1 MKGSKTHRHGV
12 HSRRE
17 FAAEIGGDF
26 STHPISSVT
35 QGAGM
40 RNKLGLGLLFFVLLF
55 SLGGLVESQTPTH
68 SKPTPT
74 VTTHTATAASP
85 TPTPEDVGLSSE
97 RLERIASTIQRSVD
111 DGRIAGGVSLVARH
125 GKIAYLKA
133 VGMADRDS
141 KKPIR
146 TDSIFRICSM
156 SKPITSVAVM
166 MLYEEGR
173 FTLNEPVS
181 DFLPEFKNMKVL
193 DPPWPQ
199 DKTSP
204 PGALVDAKRPITI
217 FHLLTHT
224 AGLTYTGNARLGKAY
239 LDAGIT
245 TGLIQQEGT
254 IAEGVKRIASA
265 PLLFQPGDAWEY
277 SLADDVLGRL
287 VEVVSGMPF
296 DKFLEE
302 RLFKPLGMKDTY
314 FFLPEEK
321 VARLATAYTYY
332 ADKGLQPI
340 VDGQV
345 VKEGQF
351 DPGYSADY
359 PYRGPRTYFSGGAGL
374 CTTAEDYY
382 RFCQMMLNGGELN
395 GVRIISRKSVELMS
409 QNHVQGKIEDFGY
422 GLGFGDISE
431 PKQLKELGSVGSY
444 NWGGFYYTTF
454 VIDPKEDLVAI
465 FMGQLHPTGGLN
477 LDSKAIRLAYQ
488 AIKD

>member
-1 MKGSKTHRHGV
+1 
-12 HSRRE
+12 
-17 FAAEIGGDF
+17 
-26 STHPISSVT
+26 
-35 QGAGM
+35 M
-40 RNKLGLGLLFFVLLF
+40 RKKLGQGFAVFVLLF
-55 SLGGLVESQTPTH
+55 SLVGFVQSQTPTH
-68 SKPTPT
+68 SKTNPT
-74 VTTHTATAASP
+74 VASRAATATSP
-85 TPTPEDVGLSSE
+85 TAAPEEVGLSSE
-97 RLERIASTIQRSVD
+97 RLERIASAIQKSMD

-125 GKIAYLKA
+125 GKIAYFKA
-133 VGMADRDS
+133 VGNADRDA
-141 KKPIR
+141 KKPMR

-156 SKPITSVAVM
+156 SKPLTSVAVM

-224 AGLTYTGNARLGKAY
+224 SGLTYGGARLSKAY
-239 LDAGIT
+239 RDAGVT
-245 TGLIQQEGT
+245 TGLVQQEGT
-254 IAEGVKRIASA
+254 IAEGVKKMASV
-265 PLLFQPGDAWEY
+265 PLLFQPGDVWEY

-302 RLFKPLGMKDTY
+302 RLFKPLGMKDTC

-332 ADKGLQPI
+332 PEKGLQPI
-340 VDGQV
+340 LYGQV
-345 VKEGQF
+345 VKEGEF
-351 DPGYSADY
+351 DSGYSADY
-359 PYRGPRTYFSGGAGL
+359 PYRGPRTYFSGGGGL
-374 CTTAEDYY
+374 CSTAEDYY

-409 QNHVQGKIEDFGY
+409 QNHVQGKRDDGY

-431 PKQLKELGSVGSY
+431 PKQLTELGSVGAY
-444 NWGGFYYTTF
+444 HWGGFYYTTF
-454 VIDPKEDLVAI
+454 VIDPKEDLIAI

>member
-1 MKGSKTHRHGV
+1 M
-12 HSRRE
+12 SRKLAQG
-17 FAAEIGGDF
+17 FA
-26 STHPISSVT
+26 
-35 QGAGM
+35 
-40 RNKLGLGLLFFVLLF
+40 VLVLWF
-55 SLGGLVESQTPTH
+55 SLVSVVPSQTATH
-68 SKPTPT
+68 SKPAPAGAPRAAAATGS
-74 VTTHTATAASP
+74 TAV
-85 TPTPEDVGLSSE
+85 PEDVGLSSE
-97 RLERIASTIQRSVD
+97 RLERIASAIQKSID

-133 VGMADRDS
+133 VGMADRDA
-141 KKPIR
+141 KKPMQ
-146 TDSIFRICSM
+146 TDSIFRMCSM
-156 SKPITSVAVM
+156 SKPLTSVAVM

-173 FTLNEPVS
+173 FTLNQPLS

-224 AGLTYTGNARLGKAY
+224 SGLTYGGARLSKAY
-239 LDAGIT
+239 RDAGVT
-245 TGLIQQEGT
+245 TGLVQQEGT
-254 IAEGVKRIASA
+254 IAEGVKKMASV
-265 PLLFQPGDAWEY
+265 PLLFQPGDVWEY

-302 RLFKPLGMKDTY
+302 RLFKPLGMKDTC

-332 ADKGLQPI
+332 PEKGLQPI
-340 VDGQV
+340 LYGQV
-345 VKEGQF
+345 VKEGEF
-351 DPGYSADY
+351 DAGYSADY

-374 CTTAEDYY
+374 CSTAEDYY

-409 QNHVQGKIEDFGY
+409 QNHVQGKRDDGY

-431 PKQLKELGSVGSY
+431 PKQLTELGSVGAY
-444 NWGGFYYTTF
+444 HWGGFYYTTF
-454 VIDPKEDLVAI
+454 VIDPKEDLIAI

>member
-1 MKGSKTHRHGV
+1 
-12 HSRRE
+12 
-17 FAAEIGGDF
+17 
-26 STHPISSVT
+26 
-35 QGAGM
+35 M
-40 RNKLGLGLLFFVLLF
+40 RKKLGQGFAVFVLLF
-55 SLGGLVESQTPTH
+55 SLVGFVQSQTPTH
-68 SKPTPT
+68 SKANPT
-74 VTTHTATAASP
+74 VASRAATATSP
-85 TPTPEDVGLSSE
+85 TAAPEEVGLSSE
-97 RLERIASTIQRSVD
+97 RLERMASAIQKSID

-125 GKIAYLKA
+125 GKIACFKA
-133 VGMADRDS
+133 VGNADRDA
-141 KKPIR
+141 KKPMR

-156 SKPITSVAVM
+156 SKPLTSVAVM

-173 FTLNEPVS
+173 FTLNQPLS

-224 AGLTYTGNARLGKAY
+224 SGLTYGGARLSKAY
-239 LDAGIT
+239 RDAGVT

-254 IAEGVKRIASA
+254 IAEGVKKMASV
-265 PLLFQPGDAWEY
+265 PLLFQPGDVWEY

-302 RLFKPLGMKDTY
+302 RLFKPLGMKDTC

-332 ADKGLQPI
+332 PEKGLQPI
-340 VDGQV
+340 LDGQV
-345 VKEGQF
+345 VKEGEF
-351 DPGYSADY
+351 DSGYSADY
-359 PYRGPRTYFSGGAGL
+359 PYRGPRTYFSGGGGL
-374 CTTAEDYY
+374 CSTAEDYY

-409 QNHVQGKIEDFGY
+409 QNHVQGKRDDGY

-431 PKQLKELGSVGSY
+431 PKQLTELGSVGAY
-444 NWGGFYYTTF
+444 YWGGFYYTTF
-454 VIDPKEDLVAI
+454 VIDPKEDLIAI

>member
-1 MKGSKTHRHGV
+1 
-12 HSRRE
+12 
-17 FAAEIGGDF
+17 
-26 STHPISSVT
+26 
-35 QGAGM
+35 M
-40 RNKLGLGLLFFVLLF
+40 RKKLGLGFLVFVLLF
-55 SLGGLVESQTPTH
+55 SLVGLVQSQTPTH
-68 SKPTPT
+68 SKANPT
-74 VTTHTATAASP
+74 VAARAV
-85 TPTPEDVGLSSE
+85 PEDVGLSSE
-97 RLERIASTIQRSVD
+97 RLERIASAIQRSID

-133 VGMADRDS
+133 VGMADRDA
-141 KKPIR
+141 KKPMR
-146 TDSIFRICSM
+146 PDSIFRICSM
-156 SKPITSVAVM
+156 SKPLTSVAVM

-224 AGLTYTGNARLGKAY
+224 SGLTYGGARLSKAY
-239 LDAGIT
+239 RDAGVT

-254 IAEGVKRIASA
+254 IAEGVKRLATV
-265 PLLFQPGDAWEY
+265 PLLFQPGDVWEY

-302 RLFKPLGMKDTY
+302 RLFKPLGMKDTC

-321 VARLATAYTYY
+321 VARLATTYAYY
-332 ADKGLQPI
+332 AGKGLQPI
-340 VDGQV
+340 LDGQV
-345 VKEGQF
+345 VKES
-351 DPGYSADY
+351 DSDTGYSADY
-359 PYRGPRTYFSGGAGL
+359 PYRGPKTYFSGGAGL
-374 CTTAEDYY
+374 CSTAEDYY

-409 QNHVQGKIEDFGY
+409 QNHVQGKLDDFGY
-422 GLGFGDISE
+422 GLGFGDTSE
-431 PKQLKELGSVGSY
+431 PKQLTELGSVGTY
-444 NWGGFYYTTF
+444 YWGGFFYTTF
-454 VIDPKEDLVAI
+454 AIDPKEDLIAI